1 MAMKKKPVTGMKD
14 ILPKEMAIRDYAI
27 GLIKETYKDF
37 GFTSVETP
45 AVEHI
50 ENLTSNQ
57 GGENEKLIFKVLKR
71 GDKLSSSVGKLASD
85 YAAMKAAE
93 NLSDDEKQGEKNGGV
108 DMNILSDSGLR
119 YDLTL
124 PLSRYYANNANEL
137 PSPFKAL
144 QMGNVWRADR
154 PQRGRFRQFMQCDID
169 ILGEQSIV
177 AEIEL
182 ILATTTLL
190 GKLDFKN
197 FTIRIND
204 RRILKA
210 MAAYSGFKEEDY
222 DTVFIILDKM
232 DKIGLDGVK
241 EELLKEG
248 YAETSVEK
256 YLGLYGKLVST
267 ENLSAE
273 AGNEASEETD
283 KDSSKNKG
291 QISIDNLRMIKNE
304 LGEYLDVE
312 VSSNLETIIT
322 SVENAKSA
330 DFGMMFDPTLVRG
343 MSYYTGPIFEISM
356 DEYGGSV
363 GGGGRYDEMIG
374 KFTGQA
380 TPAVGFSIGFER
392 IVMLLLE
399 SDFKVPGQTDK
410 KAFLVEKGMPADK
423 LGKIFDM
430 AKQERENG
438 NSVNVVVMK
447 KNKKFQK
454 DKMQEE
460 GYTEFVEFFKDRE
473 F

>member
-14 ILPKEMAIRDYAI
+14 ILPREMEIRDYAI
-27 GLIKETYKDF
+27 GLIKETYKTF

-50 ENLTSNQ
+50 ENLSSNQ

-71 GDKLSSSVGKLASD
+71 GDKLTSAVGKLVEGGAKTSD
-85 YAAMKAAE
+85 VEDSGYDIGS
-93 NLSDDEKQGEKNGGV
+93 LT
-108 DMNILSDSGLR
+108 DSGLR

-124 PLSRYYANNANEL
+124 PLSRYYSNNANDL

-154 PQRGRFRQFMQCDID
+154 PQRGRYRQFMQCDID
-169 ILGEQSIV
+169 ILGEQSIL

-210 MAAYSGFKEEDY
+210 MAAYSGFAEADY

-232 DKIGLDGVK
+232 DKIGLDGVR

-248 YAETSVEK
+248 YSEDKVDK
-256 YLGLYGKLVST
+256 YLGLYEKLAGGEDAADTSKKAEVSVQ
-267 ENLSAE
+267 N
-273 AGNEASEETD
+273 
-283 KDSSKNKG
+283 
-291 QISIDNLRMIKNE
+291 IRMIKDT
-304 LGEYLDVE
+304 LGDFLDEE
-312 VSSNLETIIT
+312 VSSNLETIIS
-322 SVENAKSA
+322 SVEGSKAA
-330 DFGMMFDPTLVRG
+330 DFGIQFDPTLVRG

-399 SDFKVPGQTDK
+399 NNFQVPGSGSK
-410 KAFLVEKGMPADK
+410 KAYLVEKKMPADK
-423 LGKIFDM
+423 MQKILQK
-430 AKQERENG
+430 AKEERDAG
-438 NSVNVVVMK
+438 TIVNISVMK

-454 DKMQEE
+454 DKMMEE
-460 GYTEFVEFFKDRE
+460 GYTEFEEFFTDRE